1 MNDYL
6 NYGEYNPDM
15 CEFNP
20 RSAELEGE
28 LRELVKS
35 VENPKMTLLQN
46 FMKKILLLSSAQN

>member
-1 MNDYL
+1 MNEYQ
-6 NYGEYNPDM
+6 NYGEYNPDL
-15 CEFNP
+15 CEYNP

-35 VENPKMTLLQN
+35 VENSKMTLLQN